1 MNENFKVI
9 LENNKFFTDIIYDI
23 VLEIKEESKTLE
35 PDFILKQDF
44 LNKLKKYSLLKF
56 FTNVSFN
63 LGNIGISG
71 IKFSHIVLNDIEGNK
86 WKFLYTQKEF
96 KLKSVEKHYFLEGFT
111 LIYNQSE
118 SVIKKDSKKLSS
130 YNDRRDTEKFECTE
144 KVISEEFI
152 DLMKMKYDIDL
163 SFLLNKNIDD
173 FGISEKQKKEII
185 TSFNLNKKKIESD
198 NMTTYF
204 DKIKKDNK
212 WFVDTII
219 ALIEQNTKE
228 YGLED
233 LGSKNQNEM
242 LKACLKTAFNTANN
256 DFDFST
262 YSLEKDKREVN
273 VNYSD
278 KEKERFCKF
287 FFKQEENN
295 INFTGVIYFK
305 RNFHF
310 GIGYKEEKSFLYV
323 KSNKHIK
330 EKVIHHN
337 FEHVSEKINFKDIHD
352 TISLVYD
359 FNLENFVKES
369 LVTIGTDK
377 DKDKTIKFKN
387 KTIKNI

>member
-1 MNENFKVI
+1 
-9 LENNKFFTDIIYDI
+9 
-23 VLEIKEESKTLE
+23 
-35 PDFILKQDF
+35 
-44 LNKLKKYSLLKF
+44 
-56 FTNVSFN
+56 
-63 LGNIGISG
+63 
-71 IKFSHIVLNDIEGNK
+71 
-86 WKFLYTQKEF
+86 
-96 KLKSVEKHYFLEGFT
+96 
-111 LIYNQSE
+111 
-118 SVIKKDSKKLSS
+118 
-130 YNDRRDTEKFECTE
+130 
-144 KVISEEFI
+144 
-152 DLMKMKYDIDL
+152 
-163 SFLLNKNIDD
+163 
-173 FGISEKQKKEII
+173 
-185 TSFNLNKKKIESD
+185 
-198 NMTTYF
+198 MTTYF
-204 DKIKKDNK
+204 DKIKNDNK
-212 WFVDTII
+212 WFIDTII

-242 LKACLKTAFNTANN
+242 LKACLKTAFNTSNN

-262 YSLEKDKREVN
+262 YSLEKDKRDVN

-305 RNFHF
+305 RNFNF

-352 TISLVYD
+352 TISLLYD

-369 LVTIGTDK
+369 LITIGTDE
-377 DKDKTIKFKN
+377 DKDKTIKLKN
-387 KTIKNI
+387 KKMVI